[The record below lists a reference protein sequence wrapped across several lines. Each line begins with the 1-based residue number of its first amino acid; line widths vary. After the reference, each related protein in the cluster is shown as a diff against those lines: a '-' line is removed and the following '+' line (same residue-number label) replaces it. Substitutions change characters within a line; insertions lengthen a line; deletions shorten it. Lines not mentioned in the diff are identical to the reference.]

1 MANPARTLSYETEKT
16 TETRPGVTAERRR
29 GRGAVTNSVGRFEP
43 YSRSLEDDGWDSLG
57 DLPPFKTDISFEAV
71 RKIITRNQS
80 PDISFDRSIN
90 PYRGCEHGCVYC
102 FARPTHS
109 YLGLSPGLDFETRL
123 TVKPNAAELLEKE
136 LAHPGYQVR
145 TMALGTNT
153 DPYQPIERE
162 HRITRSVLEVLAKT
176 KHPVGIVTK
185 SALVTRDID
194 ILAPMAAEGLV
205 RVAVSITSLD
215 ADLART
221 LEPRAPT
228 PSRRLET
235 VRQLTEAGIPTTV
248 MTAPIIPALN
258 DEEIERLLDAAK
270 GAGATSA
277 GYVLLRLP
285 YEIKDLF
292 QEWLAEHRPDRLNHV
307 MSLVKSTRGG
317 KAYQAEWG
325 KRMIGDGV
333 YAWTIG
339 RRFELATKRLGLNQN
354 RTSLRKD
361 LFTPPARKGEQLA
374 LF

>member
-1 MANPARTLSYETEKT
+1 
-16 TETRPGVTAERRR
+16 
-29 GRGAVTNSVGRFEP
+29 
-43 YSRSLEDDGWDSLG
+43 
-57 DLPPFKTDISFEAV
+57 
-71 RKIITRNQS
+71 
-80 PDISFDRSIN
+80 
-90 PYRGCEHGCVYC
+90 
-102 FARPTHS
+102 
-109 YLGLSPGLDFETRL
+109 
-123 TVKPNAAELLEKE
+123 
-136 LAHPGYQVR
+136 
-145 TMALGTNT
+145 
-153 DPYQPIERE
+153 
-162 HRITRSVLEVLAKT
+162 
-176 KHPVGIVTK
+176 
-185 SALVTRDID
+185 
-194 ILAPMAAEGLV
+194 MAAEGLV

-270 GAGATSA
+270 AAGATSA

-339 RRFELATKRLGLNQN
+339 RRFELATKRLGLNQHKASAAQGPVHAAGPQG
-354 RTSLRKD
+354 RTIGAVLMGAVLISTPVRDARHEVASGAQDTTAWPSQRRTNGDGTEDKPDHSGCRRCSGRDRVLRTD
-361 LFTPPARKGEQLA
+361 RLQAIRRRA
-374 LF
+374 MRRCRSSS